1 VAAKSGLI
9 ILDSR
14 LLSICFVSEVGTNSI
29 DMRGSNGLSVVFYSV
44 PPEAGATPGKGTPA
58 TGPGSEPGPAPPTA
72 DGVAGCR

>member
-1 VAAKSGLI
+1 VGSTWVAAKSGLI

-44 PPEAGATPGKGTPA
+44 PP
-58 TGPGSEPGPAPPTA
+58 
-72 DGVAGCR
+72 